1 LHPAPE
7 CLHRAERRSAFP
19 RALRVTGPL
28 DTTLVRQHLIVVCGD
43 GETPRPVE
51 EESKVDP
58 S

>member
-7 CLHRAERRSAFP
+7 CLHRAERRSAFL
-19 RALRVTGPL
+19 RALRVTGSL
-28 DTTLVRQHLIVVCGD
+28 DTTLVRQHLIVVCGV
-43 GETPRPVE
+43 GEMPRPVE